1 MDKRFSRTAT
11 LYTILFLGMLVFAV
25 VAFFYGMN
33 IGTNRVEAKYAHLN
47 EEKVDKT
54 NYVYQQQELAS
65 FYLTVYSPYREF
77 QLDWSEALHNISN
90 KKVSNVSS
98 LYKELE
104 GQASKKAIEAASYN
118 LQNAG
123 QLGEAQQN
131 YIRSL
136 NQFEKVAATLQKK
149 SSSITYEQII
159 ELLKSNES
167 YQTAVSQALKGQD
180 IYFETMNL
188 WAISIDPNIPTDF
201 DENVSQKISTW
212 SKYPLVIKN
221 EIIAN
226 YLAEQNDFVEF
237 LPHDLTS
244 AIDQFIT
251 SGQAE
256 AMNLTTIDGIITLLL
271 NTSAVRPG
279 DYNLNK
285 NKLYSQEFLPQIPF
299 FYPNVE

>member
-1 MDKRFSRTAT
+1 MDNRFSRTAT
-11 LYTILFLGMLVFAV
+11 LYTIIFLGMLVFAV
-25 VAFFYGMN
+25 VAFFYGLN
-33 IGTNRVEAKYAHLN
+33 LGTQRVEKKYAHLN
-47 EEKVDKT
+47 EVNVDKT
-54 NYVYQQQELAS
+54 DYQYQQQELAS

-77 QLDWSEALHNISN
+77 QLEWSEALYNISN
-90 KKVSNVSS
+90 RKVSNVSS

-104 GQASKKAIEAASYN
+104 GQASKKAIEAASFN
-118 LQNAG
+118 LQTAG

-149 SSSITYEQII
+149 SSSITYEEII
-159 ELLKSNES
+159 ELLNANDA
-167 YQTAVSQALKGQD
+167 YQAAVSQALTGQS

-188 WAISIDPNIPTDF
+188 WAKSIDPNIPANF
-201 DENVSQKISTW
+201 DKNVSQKTSTW
-212 SKYPLVIKN
+212 SEYPLVIKN

-226 YLAEQNDFVEF
+226 YLAEKKTFVDF

-244 AIDQFIT
+244 SIDQFIT
-251 SGQAE
+251 SGQAK
-256 AMNLTTIDGIITLLL
+256 AMNLTTIDEIMSLLI
-271 NTSAVRPG
+271 NTAAVRPG